1 MPPPATHRVADPRT
15 GAAVEVVVET
25 LVLSHFFSNCYLV
38 VLPKS
43 GRVLVIDP
51 SEARAVFDRLQSRG
65 WTAAGIVVTHGH
77 LDHSGGALALR
88 RLTGAPVAMHREDAG
103 YLTNVEWARTMGFE
117 IEAGEPDR
125 LLAEGD
131 EVVLDG
137 GDERVVF
144 RVLFTPGHS
153 PGHITLVTDGFCF
166 PGDVLFAGGVGR
178 VDFPGGSAAALKR
191 SIEERLLTLPDDTVV
206 YPGHGAPTTIGAER
220 RSNPFLTGAL
230 DIG

>member
-1 MPPPATHRVADPRT
+1 MPPPAAHRVRDARSNADI
-15 GAAVEVVVET
+15 EVTVET
-25 LVLSHFFSNCYLV
+25 LVLSHFYSNCYLV
-38 VLPKS
+38 ALPHN
-43 GRVLVIDP
+43 GRTLVIDP
-51 SEARAVFDRLQSRG
+51 AEAQPVAERLQARG

-103 YLTNVEWARTMGFE
+103 YLTNVEWAHTMGFE
-117 IEAGEPDR
+117 IEAGTPDR
-125 LLAEGD
+125 FLDEGD
-131 EVVLDG
+131 EVALEG

-191 SIEERLLTLPDDTVV
+191 SIDERLLTLPDDTVV

-220 RSNPFLTGAL
+220 RTNPFLTGAL